1 MKYKYTSSQAAKVL
15 RGLNQKRTD
24 LLALEAKSSR
34 FVAALEE
41 DMESIRPPY
50 DFAAVQAEI
59 GALEKKIRALKH
71 AISVFNLTTEVPGTG
86 MTIDEVLVY
95 LPQLAQRCEKLRG
108 MQACLP
114 KERSDASSYNQSN
127 FIEYKIANYDIDAAR
142 AAYAAASNELS
153 RVQLALDKA
162 NMTNTFEVELED

>member
-1 MKYKYTSSQAAKVL
+1 M
-15 RGLNQKRTD
+15 
-24 LLALEAKSSR
+24 
-34 FVAALEE
+34 
-41 DMESIRPPY
+41 
-50 DFAAVQAEI
+50 
-59 GALEKKIRALKH
+59 
-71 AISVFNLTTEVPGTG
+71 FNLTTEVPGTG